1 MENNKITSAIII
13 GALIIAGAILIKQP
27 NENKIKNNKEN
38 TNRVTQINK
47 TLGLNEKDMTEC
59 IISTNAIQKV
69 ESDIASAT
77 ALGIQGTPHS
87 FIVYKGV
94 VVDSIRGALPEELI
108 QEKINTILN
117 STEIQTPEELK
128 DLNFKNIDPNIDH
141 IKGNSSLDLVI
152 VEYSDTECPFCQ
164 RFHKSMQNIIAKNPN
179 VSWVYR
185 HYPLTTIHPNAKNEA
200 LASECASIISG
211 EKENFWKYID
221 EIFK

>member
-1 MENNKITSAIII
+1 MENNKITSAIIV

-38 TNRVTQINK
+38 TNKITQINK
-47 TLGLNEKDMTEC
+47 TLGFDEKEMSLCVSSNTE
-59 IISTNAIQKV
+59 AIKKV
-69 ESDIASAT
+69 ENDIESAV

-87 FIVYKGV
+87 FIIYKGV
-94 VVDSIRGALPEELI
+94 VVDSIRGALPEDLI
-108 QEKINTILN
+108 QEKINSILS
-117 STEIQTPEELK
+117 STETKTPEELK
-128 DLNFKNIDPNIDH
+128 DLDFKKVDSNIDH
-141 IKGNSSLDLVI
+141 IKGNPNLDLVI

-185 HYPLTTIHPNAKNEA
+185 HYPLTTIHPNAKSEA
-200 LASECASIISG
+200 IASECASIIYG
-211 EKENFWKYID
+211 KENFWKYID